1 MHELSIATQLL
12 EIVAEAA
19 ARHNLRRVN
28 RLRVVIGALGNVVPE
43 ALEFAFDVAGEGT
56 VAAGALLEI
65 VEVPITV
72 RCNACGAESTLEDF
86 AFLCGACGSLD
97 VAVLRGNELYLD
109 SIEGDAAGEAEAAD
123 AR

>member
-12 EIVAEAA
+12 ELVAEAA

-28 RLRVVIGALGNVVPE
+28 GLRIVIGALGNVVPE

-56 VAAGALLEI
+56 VAAGARLEI
-65 VEVPITV
+65 VEVPIAV

-97 VAVLRGNELYLD
+97 VEVLRGNELYLD
-109 SIEGDAAGEAEAAD
+109 SIEGEENNGTGAAD
-123 AR
+123 G

>member
-12 EIVAEAA
+12 ELVAEAA

-28 RLRVVIGALGNVVPE
+28 RLRLVIGALGNVVPE
-43 ALEFAFDVAGEGT
+43 ALEFAFDIAGEGT
-56 VAAGALLEI
+56 VAAGARLEI

-72 RCNACGAESTLEDF
+72 HCNACSAESTLEDF

-97 VAVLRGNELYLD
+97 VDVLRGNELYLD
-109 SIEGDAAGEAEAAD
+109 SIEGEENNGTGAAD
-123 AR
+123 G